1 MFCLGSWSSKSLL
14 DAGLTGRIHQL
25 VVFCFDRSSSCR
37 CLVYLIESLAKMD
50 WDLLRTT
57 TQTVSSESF
66 RFQAFLSRTCTSL
79 FRLHPQ
85 KHKSIGHWSYSYYG
99 SVLVFSAWAIRP
111 INWYRY
117 RNTHKSQHLRPLSRL
132 LQYHYHQLHT
142 LSDLVLDFS
151 SLTCE
156 EVRRSRRVQS
166 TSKHL
171 SALAIE
177 CWYWD
182 HPLT

>member
-1 MFCLGSWSSKSLL
+1 
-14 DAGLTGRIHQL
+14 
-25 VVFCFDRSSSCR
+25 
-37 CLVYLIESLAKMD
+37 
-50 WDLLRTT
+50 
-57 TQTVSSESF
+57 
-66 RFQAFLSRTCTSL
+66 
-79 FRLHPQ
+79 
-85 KHKSIGHWSYSYYG
+85 
-99 SVLVFSAWAIRP
+99 
-111 INWYRY
+111 
-117 RNTHKSQHLRPLSRL
+117 
-132 LQYHYHQLHT
+132 LHT